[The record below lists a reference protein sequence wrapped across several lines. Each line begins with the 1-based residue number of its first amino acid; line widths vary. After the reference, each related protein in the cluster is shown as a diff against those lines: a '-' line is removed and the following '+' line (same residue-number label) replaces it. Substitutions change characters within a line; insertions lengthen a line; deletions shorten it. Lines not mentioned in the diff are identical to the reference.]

1 MTQVALQESVAALKA
16 EVLKLPQVEL
26 PTTHKF
32 HGGMYCRQM
41 TCPEGALIV
50 GKVHKK
56 EHFFMVVSGT
66 IAVTVDG
73 EPISVTA
80 PHMLC
85 CAAGAQRAIYAE
97 TDAVIM
103 TLHRTDAIDVE
114 AAEADLVEDDPDSA
128 FGPGNLL
135 KNKPQE
141 VLT

>member
-1 MTQVALQESVAALKA
+1 MTQVALQDSVMALKA

-26 PTTHKF
+26 PTTHTF
-32 HGGMYCRQM
+32 HGGMYCRQVWRPAG
-41 TCPEGALIV
+41 TVII

-56 EHFFMVVSGT
+56 EHFYLVVEGT
-66 IAVTVDG
+66 
-73 EPISVTA
+73 ISVTTDDGVVTVTG
-80 PHMLC
+80 PHLLC
-85 CAAGAQRAIYAE
+85 STPGTSRAVYAE
-97 TDAVIM
+97 TDALCM
-103 TLHRTDAIDVE
+103 TIHRTDAVDVE